1 MGNLYNLVWRKTNW
15 DLNWVY
21 FPRTLYVIYMQLF
34 KEQVFNESFL
44 FIQGEGWD
52 FAEIFMVKD
61 FIVQS
66 TPNG

>member
-1 MGNLYNLVWRKTNW
+1 
-15 DLNWVY
+15 
-21 FPRTLYVIYMQLF
+21 MQLF

-52 FAEIFMVKD
+52 FAVIFMVKD
-61 FIVQS
+61 FIVQP